1 MKMNVVLQ
9 RIFAEMDKCIEQ
21 RILVAKM
28 ELDYELAVLF
38 DALEIGD
45 QEQVQRSKA
54 KLAELREELLVLE
67 K

>member
-1 MKMNVVLQ
+1 MNVVLQ

>member
-1 MKMNVVLQ
+1 MNMVEQFNTALEKYIQ
-9 RIFAEMDKCIEQ
+9 KRII
-21 RILVAKM
+21 VAKM

>member
-1 MKMNVVLQ
+1 MVEQFNTALEKYIQ
-9 RIFAEMDKCIEQ
+9 KRII
-21 RILVAKM
+21 VAKM

-38 DALEIGD
+38 DALEIED

>member
-1 MKMNVVLQ
+1 MVEQFNTALEKYIQ
-9 RIFAEMDKCIEQ
+9 RCIS
-21 RILVAKM
+21 VAKM

-45 QEQVQRSKA
+45 QEQVQQSKA

>member
-1 MKMNVVLQ
+1 MNMVEQFNTALEKYIQ
-9 RIFAEMDKCIEQ
+9 KRII
-21 RILVAKM
+21 VAKM

-38 DALEIGD
+38 DALEIED

>member
-1 MKMNVVLQ
+1 MNVVLQ

-21 RILVAKM
+21 RISVAKM

-45 QEQVQRSKA
+45 QEQVQRSKV

>member
-1 MKMNVVLQ
+1 MVEQFNTALEKYIQ
-9 RIFAEMDKCIEQ
+9 KRII
-21 RILVAKM
+21 VAKM